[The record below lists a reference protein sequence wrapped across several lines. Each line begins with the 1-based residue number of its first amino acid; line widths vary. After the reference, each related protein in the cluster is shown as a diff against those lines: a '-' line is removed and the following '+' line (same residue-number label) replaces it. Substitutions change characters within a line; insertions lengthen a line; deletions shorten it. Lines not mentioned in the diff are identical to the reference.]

1 MRAYRLTILNSGYRF
16 TFFASDFIREKIHFL
31 IKMAATI
38 KEFILQLFLKT
49 IIKRI
54 KKRRIQRNNKRRY
67 WVDPLN
73 LRHGNMFTLIHFLHT

>member
-38 KEFILQLFLKT
+38 KEFILQLSLKT

-54 KKRRIQRNNKRRY
+54 KKGEFKETTKEDIG
-67 WVDPLN
+67 W
-73 LRHGNMFTLIHFLHT
+73 TL